1 MGCHFFLQ
9 GIFLIQQI
17 EPAFLDLL
25 HWKADSSPLSQAPS
39 QPGLKLRSKRVW
51 YNPSHAV
58 RLEWEDGVEP
68 PSAQDPNVSFFF
80 TPWFHSPIAG
90 SRYIC
95 GLPQWLSGK
104 ESTCQFRRCR
114 RHRFDPL
121 GWEDA
126 LEEST
131 APHSNI
137 LAWEIPWTEKP
148 GGPQSMGLQRF
159 GHDLGDW
166 TRMHGVFVDKENSGF
181 RYTFA
186 TLRMRVLCYSPEQEA
201 EETVS
206 GGKNPWIQ
214 SGWKKSCFS
223 VLPCR
228 RRDSAGR
235 GCHWLTPETICL
247 ETPQFT
253 CWLILHPTSIE
264 SFHRFL
270 KVVTNAL
277 YVPSIKTWS

>member
-1 MGCHFFLQ
+1 MQ
-9 GIFLIQQI
+9 ETQVR
-17 EPAFLDLL
+17 
-25 HWKADSSPLSQAPS
+25 S
-39 QPGLKLRSKRVW
+39 PGL
-51 YNPSHAV
+51 
-58 RLEWEDGVEP
+58 G
-68 PSAQDPNVSFFF
+68 
-80 TPWFHSPIAG
+80 
-90 SRYIC
+90 
-95 GLPQWLSGK
+95 
-104 ESTCQFRRCR
+104 RC
-114 RHRFDPL
+114 
-121 GWEDA
+121 
-126 LEEST
+126 
-131 APHSNI
+131 
-137 LAWEIPWTEKP
+137 P
-148 GGPQSMGLQRF
+148 GGEHSTPLQYSC
-159 GHDLGDW
+159 LGSTMERGAWWATVHGVAKIW
-166 TRMHGVFVDKENSGF
+166 TWLRWLKCKHGVFVDKENSGF

-223 VLPCR
+223 VLPCG

-264 SFHRFL
+264 SFCRFL

-277 YVPSIKTWS
+277 YVPSIKTWSYGEGNGNPLQYSCPENAMDRGAWWATVHEIAKSQAWLSNSHTHTLFPEIPA